1 MGTTTVSLPER
12 KGVITFKGGPLTL
25 VGPEIK
31 VGDKAPDFKATAQDL
46 SEVTLAS
53 SKGKT
58 RLFVAVPSLDTPV
71 CDVEARRFNKEAAS
85 LPGVEV
91 ITISADLPFAQ
102 KRWCGAAGI
111 DKIQVISDHA
121 SMSFGEAYGALVKEL
136 RLLARAIFVVDAQ
149 DVVRYVEF
157 VSEMTS
163 EPNYE
168 AALEAARKAIRN
180 P

>member
-1 MGTTTVSLPER
+1 MGTATVSLPER
-12 KGVITFKGGPLTL
+12 KGIITFKGGPLTL
-25 VGPEIK
+25 VGPEIR
-31 VGDKAPDFKATAQDL
+31 VGANAPDFKATAQDL

-71 CDVEARRFNKEAAS
+71 CDMETRRFNKEAAS
-85 LPGVEV
+85 LPGIEV
-91 ITISADLPFAQ
+91 ITISADLPLAQ

-121 SMSFGEAYGALVKEL
+121 CVSFGEAYGALVKEL
-136 RLLARAIFVVDAQ
+136 RLLARAIFVVDAR

-157 VSEMTS
+157 VPEMTS

-168 AALEAARKAIRN
+168 AALKAAKETAK
-180 P
+180 

>member
-1 MGTTTVSLPER
+1 MGTVTTALPER
-12 KGVITFKGGPLTL
+12 KGIITFKGDPLTL

-71 CDVEARRFNKEAAS
+71 CDMEARRFNKEAAS
-85 LPGVEV
+85 LSGVEV
-91 ITISADLPFAQ
+91 ITISVDLPFAQ
-102 KRWCGAAGI
+102 KRWCGASGI
-111 DKIQVISDHA
+111 DKMQVISDHA
-121 SMSFGEAYGALVKEL
+121 AVSFGEAYGALIKEL
-136 RLLARAIFVVDAQ
+136 RLLTRAIFVVDAQ
-149 DVVRYVEF
+149 DVVRYVEI
-157 VSEMTS
+157 VPEVTA

-168 AALEAARKAIRN
+168 AALKAAKEAV
-180 P
+180 